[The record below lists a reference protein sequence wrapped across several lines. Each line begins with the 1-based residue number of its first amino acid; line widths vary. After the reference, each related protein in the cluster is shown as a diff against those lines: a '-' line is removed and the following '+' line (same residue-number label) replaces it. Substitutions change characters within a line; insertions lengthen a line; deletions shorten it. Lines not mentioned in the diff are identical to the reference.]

1 MDDLYLVGA
10 AKPLGY
16 LPLDTIIRAGCE
28 PVTVA
33 ADLQS
38 RGLKTRICSGHECSI
53 ESGALYVWDYDA
65 LRNLMDANRTVLED
79 AGWPF
84 DADQFVERV
93 IREHISRNDFPN
105 LYLVI
110 ARAFGERV

>member
-1 MDDLYLVGA
+1 
-10 AKPLGY
+10 
-16 LPLDTIIRAGCE
+16 
-28 PVTVA
+28 
-33 ADLQS
+33 
-38 RGLKTRICSGHECSI
+38 
-53 ESGALYVWDYDA
+53 
-65 LRNLMDANRTVLED
+65 MDANRTVLED

-93 IREHISRNDFPN
+93 IRERISINDFPN